1 MSAVTES
8 PSTAAEP
15 RTETVVAGGTRISV
29 LSAGDGFPLV
39 YLHGA
44 GDLGGWLPALGGL
57 SGSFRVVRPDHPG
70 FNGSDD
76 APGVDSVAAMADLY
90 VRILDALGVDRCHLV
105 GTSLGG
111 WLAAEL
117 ALRIPARVARLV
129 LVDPAGLPA
138 ATPAPNMF
146 EVAPEVLVELTCGD
160 AESLAAGR
168 ARDAAVRA
176 DAVLRERRGR
186 NGATTARLAGEPYL
200 HDPGLAARLPG
211 LRTPTLLVW
220 GALDGLC
227 PVETADRWT
236 AALPDARLH
245 VVDGA
250 GHLPLVDRP
259 AEFVQVVNEFLSAPA
274 PSPARADTPAP
285 ARPDGR

>member
-1 MSAVTES
+1 MSADTQS
-8 PSTAAEP
+8 SSTAAEP
-15 RTETVVAGGTRISV
+15 RAETVVVDGIRIHV
-29 LSAGDGFPLV
+29 LSAGGGFPLV

-57 SGSFRVVRPDHPG
+57 AGSFRVVRPDHPG
-70 FNGSDD
+70 YNGSDD
-76 APGVDSVAAMADLY
+76 APGVGSVADLADRY
-90 VRILDALGVDRCHLV
+90 VPILDALGVDRCHLV

-117 ALRIPARVARLV
+117 ALRIPARVERLV

-138 ATPAPNMF
+138 AIPAPSMF
-146 EVAPEVLVELTCGD
+146 EVSPDVLIELTCGD

-176 DAVLRERRGR
+176 DAVLLGRRGR

-227 PVETADRWT
+227 PVETAARWT
-236 AALPDARLH
+236 ALLPDARLH

-259 AEFVQVVNEFLSAPA
+259 AEFVDVVRDFLSAA
-274 PSPARADTPAP
+274 PPSAAATGTPTPA
-285 ARPDGR
+285 GRIRR

>member
-1 MSAVTES
+1 MSALTES

-15 RTETVVAGGTRISV
+15 RAETVVVDGTRIHV
-29 LSAGDGFPLV
+29 LRAGDGVPLV

-57 SGSFRVVRPDHPG
+57 AGSFRVVRPDHPG
-70 FNGSDD
+70 YNASED
-76 APGVDSVAAMADLY
+76 AAGVDSVADLADRY
-90 VRILDALGVDRCHLV
+90 VAILDALGVGRCHLV

-117 ALRIPARVARLV
+117 ALRIPARVERLV

-138 ATPAPNMF
+138 AVPAPSMF
-146 EVAPEVLVELTCGD
+146 EVSPDELVELTCGD

-176 DAVLRERRGR
+176 DAALSERRRR

-227 PVETADRWT
+227 PVETASRWT
-236 AALPDARLH
+236 AFLPDARLH

-259 AEFVQVVNEFLSAPA
+259 AEFVRVVADFLSAPA
-274 PSPARADTPAP
+274 PSAARSGPPAP
-285 ARPDGR
+285 TGPDGR